1 MIDTK
6 AKELIV
12 QAFSEG
18 GFAARAG
25 STIAEEMQEALPR
38 LNSLLFS
45 LLGYELGEQYVD
57 WPVPVPLRTSA
68 TAARYPRDPLVEDLS
83 TTQYVNPPANSRI
96 LAKNTSDV
104 TVYFPESPSDG
115 ARMAYADVG
124 ATADITFDGNGRTIQ
139 SVASVTGSGGTRRW
153 FYRGD
158 LGDWTCLDPLEMDD
172 YSPLPLEFD
181 DLLITGLVIRLSPR
195 FGKEPSAVL
204 AGRFDDMLRRLRA
217 RYRQIVEDVAARPN
231 VFPVTRGAQGSQDR
245 PWSL

>member
-18 GFAARAG
+18 GFTARAG

-45 LLGYELGEQYVD
+45 LLGYELGEQYTD
-57 WPVPVPLRTSA
+57 WPVPHPSRTSS
-68 TAARYPRDPLVEDLS
+68 TPARYPRDPLAENLS
-83 TTQYVNPPANSRI
+83 ETQYVHPPANSRI
-96 LAKNTSDV
+96 IAKNTSVV
-104 TVYFPESPSDG
+104 TAYFPESPSDG

-124 ATADITFDGNGRTIQ
+124 ATANITFDGNGRTIQ
-139 SVASVTGSGGTRRW
+139 GVASVEGSGGTRRW
-153 FYRGD
+153 FYRAD
-158 LGDWTCLDPLEMDD
+158 LGDWICLDPLQMDD

-181 DLLITGLVIRLSPR
+181 DLLIAGLVIRLSAR

-204 AGRFDDMLRRLRA
+204 AGRYTDMLSRLRA
-217 RYRQIVEDVAARPN
+217 RYRQVVEDVAARPN